1 MSGPTPPESTSGWS
15 LPPPGWYPDPSGQP
29 AWRWW
34 DGAAWAPVRP
44 APRRT
49 PWWLWFLLGVAAL
62 MALILAGAG
71 FGFYDEATRQH
82 TFTYTVTGEG
92 SADVT
97 YNLAPGVKRTLR
109 GVELPWT
116 AKVTGSSLFENWVL
130 EAHSPTG
137 ARLTCS
143 VALDG
148 TPYSN
153 SGSGSCWESVT
164 SAVSTTT
171 STASPS

>member
-1 MSGPTPPESTSGWS
+1 VHSAVTSRASTDMPDRRVRSDHRHVCEDDGSWQVRAQVRRHSVNGTREGW
-15 LPPPGWYPDPSGQP
+15 
-29 AWRWW
+29 RC
-34 DGAAWAPVRP
+34 
-44 APRRT
+44 
-49 PWWLWFLLGVAAL
+49 
-62 MALILAGAG
+62 
-71 FGFYDEATRQH
+71 
-82 TFTYTVTGEG
+82 
-92 SADVT
+92 ADVT